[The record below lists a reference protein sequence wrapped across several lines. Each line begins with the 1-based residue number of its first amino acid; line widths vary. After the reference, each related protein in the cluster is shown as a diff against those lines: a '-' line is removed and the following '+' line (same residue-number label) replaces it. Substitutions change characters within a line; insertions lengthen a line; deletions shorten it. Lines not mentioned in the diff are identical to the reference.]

1 MAYIVV
7 GCGRVGAEVA
17 LRLHQRGHAVA
28 VIDQEPA
35 AFHNLH
41 PDFRGRLLE
50 GDALDRS
57 VLERAGIGE
66 ATGLA
71 AVTNSDSLNAVISH
85 VALQLYRVPRV
96 LARNYDPVRR
106 PLFDAFGL
114 QVVSSS
120 SWGAQRIEELLL
132 NGGPRVIF
140 EAGNG
145 EVGIYELGVPA
156 AWEGR
161 VLQQLL
167 QGVTAR
173 AVSLTRAGRAQLPDP
188 STELQAGDVLLV
200 SATLEG
206 IQAVQQRLAE
216 GEGV

>member
-7 GCGRVGAEVA
+7 GCGRVGAELA
-17 LRLHQRGHAVA
+17 LRLYQRGLSVA
-28 VIDQEPA
+28 VIDLEPE
-35 AFHNLH
+35 AFRNLN
-41 PDFRGRLLE
+41 PQFKGRLVE

-66 ATGLA
+66 AGGLA
-71 AVTNSDSLNAVISH
+71 AVTDSDSLNAVVGH
-85 VALQLYRVPRV
+85 LARQLYRVGRV
-96 LARNYDPVRR
+96 LVRNYDPVRR

-120 SWGAQRIEELLL
+120 TWGAQRIEELMLD
-132 NGGPRVIF
+132 GAPRVVF

-156 AWEGR
+156 GWGGR
-161 VLQQLL
+161 VLQELL
-167 QGVTAR
+167 QGIPAR
-173 AVSLTRAGRAQLPDP
+173 AAALTRAGRAQLPEP
-188 STELQAGDVLLV
+188 SARLQEGDVLHL

-206 IQAVQQRLAE
+206 IQAVQQRLDL
-216 GEGV
+216 GEGA

>member
-17 LRLHQRGHAVA
+17 QRLFQRGHAVA

-35 AFHNLH
+35 AFQNLN
-41 PDFRGRLLE
+41 PGFKGRLLE
-50 GDALDRS
+50 GDALDRP

-66 ATGLA
+66 AAGLA
-71 AVTNSDSLNAVISH
+71 AVTNSDSLNAVVGHLARKIY
-85 VALQLYRVPRV
+85 QVPNV
-96 LARNYDPVRR
+96 LARNYDPIRR

-132 NGGPRVIF
+132 NGGQRVIF

-145 EVGIYELGVPA
+145 EVGIYELSVPA
-156 AWEGR
+156 GWDGR
-161 VLQQLL
+161 ALQELL
-167 QGVTAR
+167 QGLAAR
-173 AVSLTRAGRAQLPDP
+173 AAALTRAGRAQLPEP
-188 STELQAGDVLLV
+188 STRLQTGDILHV

-206 IQAVQQRLAE
+206 VQALQERLTE
-216 GEGV
+216 GEGA